1 MYIQSTK
8 QGVNTMSKIYLSPV
22 MISIIADNCESIE
35 DLKALIKLVKGTAHQ
50 YQINWLQGKIEKM
63 KQQVNT

>member
-1 MYIQSTK
+1 MYIQPTK
-8 QGVNTMSKIYLSPV
+8 QGVNTMSKIFLSPV

-35 DLKALIKLVKGTAHQ
+35 DLKALIKLIQDTAHP
-50 YQINWLQGKIEKM
+50 YQISWLQGKIEKM